1 MKTWMLLIILATGC
15 SSAPMNQSSTE
26 REPSWISKPETAY
39 PADRYLVAVGT
50 GSNRELAIEDAK
62 KAMAESFVVKVN
74 SITESK
80 ANSTFNQNTSGAASG
95 EAKQDTQKNV
105 TLHTETYLRGAEVKE
120 VSEQGSTT
128 YALLALDKLKAR
140 SGLLMESNRIKGELE
155 NALNSLE
162 EKYTQAKLNQAK
174 AKFVEFETLYGEAS
188 ALGMSA
194 LVDMVPLEVRMN
206 RVESVIRNKNQKLSF
221 FVKTVKGETYFERD
235 IESCINDRGG
245 VLTTDEKANHIEIEV
260 VERPQHLTVEGWT
273 RIRFD
278 LTAAIIQTNGQKYRI
293 LSSQTETG
301 RNRSAVLESVSDKL
315 SEDLCNQLFSRI
327 NEMTTQ

>member
-1 MKTWMLLIILATGC
+1 
-15 SSAPMNQSSTE
+15 
-26 REPSWISKPETAY
+26 
-39 PADRYLVAVGT
+39 
-50 GSNRELAIEDAK
+50 
-62 KAMAESFVVKVN
+62 
-74 SITESK
+74 
-80 ANSTFNQNTSGAASG
+80 
-95 EAKQDTQKNV
+95 
-105 TLHTETYLRGAEVKE
+105 
-120 VSEQGSTT
+120 
-128 YALLALDKLKAR
+128 
-140 SGLLMESNRIKGELE
+140 
-155 NALNSLE
+155 
-162 EKYTQAKLNQAK
+162 
-174 AKFVEFETLYGEAS
+174 
-188 ALGMSA
+188 
-194 LVDMVPLEVRMN
+194 MN